1 MALDPGAAALLQQMA
16 QTGAPPIHQ
25 LPVPEARRMMQMMV
39 AAAPRPQVGRVEDR
53 AIPGPAGEIPVRIYW
68 PRSGQRVGL
77 VVYYHGGGWVL
88 GDLETHDATC
98 RRLANASDCIVVA
111 VDYRLAPEHKFPAA
125 VEDCYAAALWAAE
138 NAASL
143 GVDAAR
149 VAVAGDSAGGNL
161 AAVVSLLAKQR
172 GGPPL
177 AHQALIYPVT
187 DFDFQRPSYQ
197 ENAEGYLLTR
207 QAMEWFW
214 RQYLNDD
221 AEGADPLASPLRAP
235 DLRGLPPA
243 TVITAEY
250 DPLRDEGEVYAER
263 LAQAGVPTTCVRYL
277 GQIHGFI
284 SLEHLLPA
292 GRQAL
297 LALGATLRAAL
308 TGDLGGQAAGS

>member
-1 MALDPGAAALLQQMA
+1 
-16 QTGAPPIHQ
+16 
-25 LPVPEARRMMQMMV
+25 
-39 AAAPRPQVGRVEDR
+39 
-53 AIPGPAGEIPVRIYW
+53 
-68 PRSGQRVGL
+68 
-77 VVYYHGGGWVL
+77 
-88 GDLETHDATC
+88 
-98 RRLANASDCIVVA
+98 VVA

-125 VEDCYAAALWAAE
+125 VKDCYAAALWAAE

>member
-1 MALDPGAAALLQQMA
+1 
-16 QTGAPPIHQ
+16 
-25 LPVPEARRMMQMMV
+25 
-39 AAAPRPQVGRVEDR
+39 
-53 AIPGPAGEIPVRIYW
+53 
-68 PRSGQRVGL
+68 VGL

>member
-177 AHQALIYPVT
+177 AYQALIYPVT

-284 SLEHLLPA
+284 ILEHLLPA

>member
-161 AAVVSLLAKQR
+161 AAVVSLLGKQR

-177 AHQALIYPVT
+177 AHQALICPVT

>member
-98 RRLANASDCIVVA
+98 RHLANASDCIVVA

-161 AAVVSLLAKQR
+161 AAVVSLLGKQR

>member
-25 LPVPEARRMMQMMV
+25 LLVPEARRMMQMMV